1 MDNRLAIIVP
11 YRDRRKQLDVF
22 IPHMDSFFQNK
33 GIDYQI
39 IVAEQRDDRPFNR
52 GKLCNAVFDLI
63 KDDFDYFCFHDVDLL
78 PLTDDCDYSYVD
90 KPTHVAAIIDDV
102 YLPYE
107 EFIGGV
113 FLINK
118 EHFEQINGF
127 SDEYWGW
134 GYEDNDLLERMRKN
148 DIPLNTVI
156 DISSVSKNPRY
167 SFDQVYLHNNFKTKI
182 LNTIKLHG
190 DICIEVPTSDSI
202 DNLTNGSFSFS
213 IWAKPTIEDYEQFIL
228 SRPPIG
234 LGMLYTVEGEFKFLL
249 WDEND
254 EAHVIKDYRI
264 PNEWYHL
271 CMTYDTKTKMFSA
284 YINGSLIKTIK
295 VESLKNFS
303 GEWFYIGADSSNENN
318 FRGSVSEATL
328 WNVCLSQDDVR
339 TLYINKVEDLIYD
352 PILFYR
358 YDKGYG
364 TFILD
369 ETTNEHNAIFKT
381 NFKEP
386 PLSSEH
392 MPLDLPFGSTER
404 IAVIG
409 SRVKTVGKK
418 FVNQTKGKITLG
430 HPIKIPN
437 RRYGIYK
444 TLVNDKTWKRGR
456 QVTDKDYVH
465 SRVRHYKSTD
475 GKDIVTKLKS
485 YDPDILENSDIF
497 FDEVREGSVINVGL
511 NKLDYKVRNRQEFE
525 DIHEW
530 IEIIT

>member
-167 SFDQVYLHNNFKTKI
+167 SFDQVHLHNNFKTMI

-328 WNVCLSQDDVR
+328 WNVCLDENE
-339 TLYINKVEDLIYD
+339 TKKLYFEQVTNLIHSPIMWHKFDKCYGSYILGTEVNSGNFQKIKVYIMLDESTYENNGTVKSFSKEIKPLQSKATIN
-352 PILFYR
+352 PILE
-358 YDKGYG
+358 KIILG
-364 TFILD
+364 T
-369 ETTNEHNAIFKT
+369 T
-381 NFKEP
+381 
-386 PLSSEH
+386 
-392 MPLDLPFGSTER
+392 
-404 IAVIG
+404 
-409 SRVKTVGKK
+409 
-418 FVNQTKGKITLG
+418 
-430 HPIKIPN
+430 IKIPN